1 MNEYIYITAA
11 YAVLIFTFSFCG
23 ILRLCNLFPH
33 AIKNMEDI
41 YPARRL
47 VVGIYFS
54 VLLLFPCMIYP
65 QSYDAQLLARCFWII
80 YIPLSASLAF
90 RRFFHTDRRM
100 NRKEYTMVGA
110 IPVMAVLILF
120 AFAVV
125 GGDSLLRYKDI
136 AVNLMELISIAL
148 TVYLTHVTLGVWNL
162 IHAHREE
169 TVASPSSVPLH
180 FALGIFW
187 LPLVA
192 QIMAWGV
199 HLYDSA
205 FASATLAAATAVM
218 GAVILVAILRPQR
231 IANDNTYLAESCD
244 SEYEEDMDDEDNMDD
259 EEDMDSDED
268 MEMATKLPVS
278 AIDRIEQQVRDAVEH
293 DQMYLNPNLTKAT
306 LVSQLGI
313 NNLYLH
319 IVIKERFGTFNKYIN
334 TLRME
339 YAMRYENE
347 HPEVKREELALKSG
361 FGSVRTYYRAKT
373 QYELERS
380 DSQTVTKS

>member
-1 MNEYIYITAA
+1 MNEYIYITVA
-11 YAVLIFTFSFCG
+11 YAVLVFTFAFCG

-33 AIKNMEDI
+33 AIKDMEDI

-47 VVGIYFS
+47 VVSIYFS

-65 QSYDAQLLARCFWII
+65 HSHDAQLLARCFWII

-90 RRFFHTDRRM
+90 RRFFHTDKCM
-100 NRKEYTMVGA
+100 DRKEYIMVGA
-110 IPVMAVLILF
+110 VPVIAVLILF
-120 AFAVV
+120 AFAAA

-136 AVNLMELISIAL
+136 VVSSVEIISIAL
-148 TVYLTHVTLGVWNL
+148 TAYLIHVTSGVWKL
-162 IHAHREE
+162 IHNHKEK
-169 TVASPSSVPLH
+169 TVASPSSIPLQ

-187 LPLVA
+187 LPLVT
-192 QIMAWGV
+192 QILAWGV

-205 FASATLAAATAVM
+205 FASATLAAVTAVL

-231 IANDNTYLAESCD
+231 IANAKTYLAEPCD
-244 SEYEEDMDDEDNMDD
+244 SKYEENTDD
-259 EEDMDSDED
+259 EEDTDEEED
-268 MEMATKLPVS
+268 MEIATKLTVQ
-278 AIDRIEQQVRDAVEH
+278 AMDRIEQQVRDAVEH
-293 DQMYLNPNLTKAT
+293 GKMYLAPNLTKAT

-313 NNLYLH
+313 NDLYLH
-319 IVIKERFGTFNKYIN
+319 IVLKKRFGPFNKYIN

-347 HPEVKREELALKSG
+347 HPEVKREELALQSG

>member
-65 QSYDAQLLARCFWII
+65 QSYDVQLLARCFWII

-148 TVYLTHVTLGVWNL
+148 TVYLTHVTLGIWKL
-162 IHAHREE
+162 IHGHKEE
-169 TVASPSSVPLH
+169 TVTSPSSVPLH

-231 IANDNTYLAESCD
+231 IANAKTYLAEPCD
-244 SEYEEDMDDEDNMDD
+244 SKYEENTDD
-259 EEDMDSDED
+259 EEDTDEEED
-268 MEMATKLPVS
+268 MEIATKLTVQ
-278 AIDRIEQQVRDAVEH
+278 AMDRIEQQVRDAVEH
-293 DQMYLNPNLTKAT
+293 GKMYLAPNLTKAT

-313 NNLYLH
+313 NDLYLH
-319 IVIKERFGTFNKYIN
+319 IVLKKRFGPFNKYIN

-347 HPEVKREELALKSG
+347 HPEVKREELALQSG

>member
-148 TVYLTHVTLGVWNL
+148 TVYLTHVTLGIWKL
-162 IHAHREE
+162 IHGHKEE
-169 TVASPSSVPLH
+169 TVTSPSSVPLH

-231 IANDNTYLAESCD
+231 IANAKTYFAEPCD
-244 SEYEEDMDDEDNMDD
+244 SKYEENTDD
-259 EEDMDSDED
+259 EEDTDEEED
-268 MEMATKLPVS
+268 MEIATKLTVQ
-278 AIDRIEQQVRDAVEH
+278 AMDRIEQQVRDAVEH
-293 DQMYLNPNLTKAT
+293 GKMYLAPNLTKAT

-313 NNLYLH
+313 NDLYLH
-319 IVIKERFGTFNKYIN
+319 IVLKKRFGPFNKYIN

-347 HPEVKREELALKSG
+347 HPEVKREELALQSG

-380 DSQTVTKS
+380 DSQAVTKS

>member
-1 MNEYIYITAA
+1 MNEYIYITVA

-33 AIKNMEDI
+33 AIKNMNDI

-54 VLLLFPCMIYP
+54 VLLLFPCILHP
-65 QSYDAQLLARCFWII
+65 QSQNAQLLARCFWII

-90 RRFFHTDRRM
+90 RRFFHTDRCM
-100 NRKEYTMVGA
+100 ERKEYIMICA
-110 IPVMAVLILF
+110 IPIMAVLILF
-120 AFAVV
+120 AFAAV

-136 AVNLMELISIAL
+136 AVSSVELISIAL
-148 TVYLTHVTLGVWNL
+148 TAYLTRVTLGIWNL
-162 IHAHREE
+162 IHGHKEK
-169 TVASPSSVPLH
+169 TVTSPSSVPLH

-205 FASATLAAATAVM
+205 FASATLAAATAVT

-231 IANDNTYLAESCD
+231 IVNGIVNDNTYLAEPCD
-244 SEYEEDMDDEDNMDD
+244 SGQEEDMDDD
-259 EEDMDSDED
+259 ENTDCDENA
-268 MEMATKLPVS
+268 EMATILTAT
-278 AIDRIEQQVRDAVEH
+278 AIDRIEQQVRDAVER
-293 DQMYLNPNLTKAT
+293 DRMYLNPSLTKAT
-306 LVSQLGI
+306 LVAHLGI
-313 NNLYLH
+313 NDLYLH
-319 IVIKERFGTFNKYIN
+319 IVLKKRFGPFNKYIN

-339 YAMRYENE
+339 YAIRYENE

-373 QYELERS
+373 QYETEYKN
-380 DSQTVTKS
+380 SQAVTKS